1 MARAAVRPA
10 AGLLPQ
16 EPPARCVEP
25 RPLVQTGPQGDSLLA
40 CGTRRRRRP
49 SRLER
54 ARRREAHW
62 TVAASPPAGKSQEPS
77 FSAAGKYVAEIGCS
91 DRSSLSSHHEF
102 GYSSFSWSARARAL
116 VSTPALAAA
125 RSSYRPAAKGPR
137 EDRRAPAPPFPYGS
151 TLQPPLSSR
160 ARRHELSVHSHVNEQ
175 PRGCPRSHGH
185 DITP

>member
-1 MARAAVRPA
+1 MDSFNPYGRQQDPNYGPRSAAAAQHVHVGGGHYRQSSASTHLHSARPA
-10 AGLLPQ
+10 
-16 EPPARCVEP
+16 CVEP
-25 RPLVQTGPQGDSLLA
+25 RPLVQTGPQGDSLPA

-62 TVAASPPAGKSQEPS
+62 TVAASPRLEKPASQSQEPRN
-77 FSAAGKYVAEIGCS
+77 SALAQSTLPSSVCS
-91 DRSSLSSHHEF
+91 DRRALSSHHEF

-137 EDRRAPAPPFPYGS
+137 EDRRAPAPPFPCGS
-151 TLQPPLSSR
+151 SSSR
-160 ARRHELSVHSHVNEQ
+160 
-175 PRGCPRSHGH
+175 
-185 DITP
+185 